1 MGIKI
6 GKQHAFLDELSL
18 LGEAVGD
25 EADSDAPFPEGRQHG
40 FNAGVQVAEAV
51 GLDGD
56 ALFHH
61 PAVIPGETVA
71 VQKLGHCIL
80 EVQLARGP
88 SLLGGPP
95 AGQKFLR
102 SQPQIL
108 GDLGAVIQRRTKLGH
123 QRLVHIKNHGL
134 NGHGRFLPG
143 RWM

>member
-1 MGIKI
+1 M
-6 GKQHAFLDELSL
+6 
-18 LGEAVGD
+18 
-25 EADSDAPFPEGRQHG
+25 
-40 FNAGVQVAEAV
+40 AETV

-61 PAVIPGETVA
+61 PAVMPGAAVA
-71 VQKLGHCIL
+71 VQKLRHRIL
-80 EVQLARGP
+80 EGQLARGT

-102 SQPQIL
+102 SQPQIF